1 MNSSYPGHQPHRHLR
16 FYVIMVTFVIIG
28 IFFLLLA
35 NDSEN
40 FSLTSAMV
48 GIINDSTDS
57 EAELEE
63 GKETATGESSKEELG
78 KNPRQAVGKDFKEV
92 SFLLFY
98 DQIPTVKQET
108 AVSEIVLGFDDLSTN
123 IDVNGD
129 RLELSNLQQ
138 VVLQIKDFDGEL
150 SFDRQSFSL
159 DGKAKGLAINNIALS
174 SKGEIEISF
183 DNLEYSFL
191 SLDDVELTMLELPR
205 GNGEITLAEKL
216 TYGLEQELVEMYYF
230 NGLIIVDFEAES
242 LVQMEGIARGVGV
255 SGAILGFNMQ

>member
-1 MNSSYPGHQPHRHLR
+1 MNSPYPGHQPRHHLR
-16 FYVIMVTFVIIG
+16 FYVIMVTAVIIG

-35 NDSEN
+35 NDSD

-48 GIINDSTDS
+48 GIINESTEPEVKLEDGKGN
-57 EAELEE
+57 EA
-63 GKETATGESSKEELG
+63 GEASDEKFS

-108 AVSEIVLGFDDLSTN
+108 VASEIILGFDDLSTN

-129 RLELSNLQQ
+129 RLELNNLQQ
-138 VVLQIKDFDGEL
+138 VVLQIKDFNGEL
-150 SFDRQSFSL
+150 GFDRQSFSL
-159 DGKAKGLAINNIALS
+159 EGKAKGLAINNIALS

-191 SLDDVELTMLELPR
+191 TLDGVELTMLEMPR

-230 NGLIIVDFEAES
+230 NGMVIVDFEAES

>member
-1 MNSSYPGHQPHRHLR
+1 MNSSYPGQQPHRHLR
-16 FYVIMVTFVIIG
+16 FYVIMVTVVIIG

-48 GIINDSTDS
+48 GIINESSDLEAES
-57 EAELEE
+57 EA
-63 GKETATGESSKEELG
+63 GKETGAEGGSGEDFD
-78 KNPRQAVGKDFKEV
+78 KNPRKAVGKDFKEV
-92 SFLLFY
+92 SLVLFY

-108 AVSEIVLGFDDLSTN
+108 TAREIVLGFDDLSTN

-138 VVLQIKDFDGEL
+138 VVLQIKDFKGEL

-159 DGKAKGLAINNIALS
+159 EGRAKGLAINNIALS
-174 SKGEIEISF
+174 SKGEIDISF
-183 DNLEYSFL
+183 ENLEYNFL

-205 GNGEITLAEKL
+205 GNGEVTIAEKL
-216 TYGLEQELVEMYYF
+216 TYDLEQELVKMYYF
-230 NGLIIVDFEAES
+230 NGLLIVDFEAES
-242 LVQMEGIARGVGV
+242 LVQMEGIARGISI
-255 SGAILGFNMQ
+255 SGAILGFNVQ